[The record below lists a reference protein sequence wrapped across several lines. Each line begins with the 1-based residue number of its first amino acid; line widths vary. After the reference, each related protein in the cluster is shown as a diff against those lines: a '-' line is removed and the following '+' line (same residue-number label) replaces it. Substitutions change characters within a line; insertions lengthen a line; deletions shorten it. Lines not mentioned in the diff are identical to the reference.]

1 MDDNFGEEEARGG
14 REEIKLLYINNKNCK
29 IFNKYLFIMHVIK
42 IIILINN
49 KICHIYNKDYINLMS
64 FNSL

>member
-29 IFNKYLFIMHVIK
+29 IFYKY
-42 IIILINN
+42 
-49 KICHIYNKDYINLMS
+49 
-64 FNSL
+64 